1 MDKLVAMRNFVKI
14 TESTSLSAAAR
25 TLAMSLPVVSR
36 GLAEL
41 ERGLGVRLF
50 TRTTRS
56 LALTDEG
63 ETYRQHCL
71 RILADLDNAE
81 SGVVASDTRNTQ
93 GTRHCQCATP
103 VRALARR
110 AAAAGVSGALPRR
123 VGRPVAQRPRGQS
136 DR

>member
-1 MDKLVAMRNFVKI
+1 MRNFVKI
-14 TESTSLSAAAR
+14 TESASLSAAAR

-71 RILADLDNAE
+71 RILADIDNAE
-81 SGVVASDTRNTQ
+81 SALAQIRATPRVAS
-93 GTRHCQCATP
+93 
-103 VRALARR
+103 LSARR
-110 AAAAGVSGALPRR
+110 SCSGACASRR
-123 VGRPVAQRPRGQS
+123 CCRRFWRTTQTCRS
-136 DR
+136 TCY